1 MSFDIAKYPTLALVD
16 STQELRLLPKESLPK
31 LCDELRRYLLDSVSR
46 SSGHFAS
53 GLGTVELTV
62 ALHYV
67 YNTPFDRLIWDV
79 GHQAYPH
86 KILTGRRDK
95 IGTIRQKGGLH
106 PFPWR
111 GESEYD
117 VLERRHS
124 STSISAGIG
133 VAIAGRERR
142 ISSGARCA
150 SWRRGRFTAGMAFE
164 AMNHAGDIKPDLLV
178 VLNDNE
184 MSIPRTSAR

>member
-67 YNTPFDRLIWDV
+67 AGTKSAPFVRKAACI
-79 GHQAYPH
+79 PS
-86 KILTGRRDK
+86 
-95 IGTIRQKGGLH
+95 
-106 PFPWR
+106 R
-111 GESEYD
+111 GA
-117 VLERRHS
+117 VK
-124 STSISAGIG
+124 
-133 VAIAGRERR
+133 
-142 ISSGARCA
+142 A
-150 SWRRGRFTAGMAFE
+150 SMTC
-164 AMNHAGDIKPDLLV
+164 
-178 VLNDNE
+178 
-184 MSIPRTSAR
+184 